1 MYRISHVDK
10 NGDEVPDPAAP
21 PDSNE
26 DPRRL
31 WPTASVTPSIPPPAP
46 NVTLGDPTDLS
57 IKLFWLDYEFPD
69 DFEIFRV
76 FVAALDSGG
85 NPLDFRLL
93 VELVGDRKLF
103 FDTSFKRDEIT
114 KIYRVVA
121 VDRFGVEGGTE
132 IVAASPNLPPA
143 PPQGVQARV
152 AFRLDNK
159 YDVLITWE
167 PNEEP
172 DLDGYQIYAT
182 RRVTGNLIVGDDLVS
197 RKIVP
202 PETTRLII
210 RGEDPLLFE
219 QLLVVRR
226 YFITAFDDTRA
237 PGRSRDESEAVEAII
252 LEE

>member
-57 IKLFWLDYEFPD
+57 IKSLWLDYEFPD

-76 FVAALDSGG
+76 FVAGLDSGG

-103 FDTSFKRDEIT
+103 FDMSFKRDEIT
-114 KIYRVVA
+114 KIYRVVT
-121 VDRFGVEGGTE
+121 VDRFGVERE
-132 IVAASPNLPPA
+132 YRNCSRLPESP
-143 PPQGVQARV
+143 
-152 AFRLDNK
+152 
-159 YDVLITWE
+159 
-167 PNEEP
+167 
-172 DLDGYQIYAT
+172 T
-182 RRVTGNLIVGDDLVS
+182 RS
-197 RKIVP
+197 
-202 PETTRLII
+202 
-210 RGEDPLLFE
+210 
-219 QLLVVRR
+219 
-226 YFITAFDDTRA
+226 A
-237 PGRSRDESEAVEAII
+237 PGGDRCKHDRA
-252 LEE
+252 LT